1 MDAPAHLR
9 LRSKLGFGL
18 GAMPEAA
25 AQIAFNTWSFL
36 FYNSVL
42 GLSGTLCGLAATCAI
57 VLEAVADPTI
67 GAISDR
73 FRSRLGRRHPFMYAA
88 PLPFVLAMYCLYS
101 PPASLHGFSLFAW
114 LTVLYKTSSPPRRTF

>member
-1 MDAPAHLR
+1 MTPRNRLPLR
-9 LRSKLGFGL
+9 TKLGFGL

-57 VLEAVADPTI
+57 VLDAIADPFI
-67 GAISDR
+67 GGLSDG

-88 PLPFVLAMYCLYS
+88 PLPFVIALFCLYS
-101 PPASLHGFSLFAW
+101 PLASLHGFSLFAW
-114 LTVLYKTSSPPRRTF
+114 LTV